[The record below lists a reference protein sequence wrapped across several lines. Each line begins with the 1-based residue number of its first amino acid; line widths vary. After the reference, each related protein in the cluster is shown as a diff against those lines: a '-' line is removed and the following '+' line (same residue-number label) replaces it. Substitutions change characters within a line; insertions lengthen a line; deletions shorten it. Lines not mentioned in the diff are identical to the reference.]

1 MNAAKSRVLG
11 LAAIATALITLL
23 IMSFL
28 SYRDWRTY
36 RTANAS
42 IITDRRVLSLNGSIL
57 NDLRDA
63 ETGQRGFLLT
73 GREEYLEPY
82 RGALDRLPN
91 EIKELGGVLARDPE
105 QDTRF
110 AQLQPLITRKLDELR
125 ATIELRRS
133 PHPEAALAAVQ
144 SDQGKQTMDRIRRV
158 SGEIQDAETAR
169 RDAAWNELTSSAQH
183 ARFVILLGAVL
194 LVGLVG
200 SGALALKTAAE
211 RTERLA
217 MQLDQSKRSAEQAR
231 DTIRAA
237 LYSIGDAVI
246 TTDRDGAVQMMN
258 AVAECLT
265 GYREADAR
273 GLPIERVVNIVNQTS
288 RETVPNPVRGVIQEG
303 RAAGLA
309 NHTVMISRS
318 GVEIPI
324 DDSAAPITTPSGDV
338 TGAVLVFRDVS
349 ERKKAFDVARRLAA
363 IVENS
368 DDAIVSESLEGAITS
383 WNRGAE
389 RLFGYAAEEI
399 IGAPISRIIPPERQE
414 EMGSILDRIRR
425 GESVDHTETERIA
438 KDGHRVKV
446 SITISPI
453 RDDAGHVVG
462 ASKIA
467 RDVTR
472 QNQLEELMRQ
482 TQKMEAVGRLAGG
495 LAHDFN
501 NLLTVILGYA
511 ASLKNQLS
519 PEDAL
524 RNTVDEILG
533 AGARAASL
541 TGQLLAFS
549 RKQVIQPRLVD
560 LKSFVAD
567 TRNMLERLIGEDI
580 DLAVV
585 SDSEPCIVNMDTGQ
599 LTQIL
604 MNLAVNSRDAMPAG
618 GKITIETRTVVRERE
633 DLGRRGVRPAG
644 RYALLA
650 VSDTGTGMTPE
661 TQAHVFEPFFT
672 TKELGKGTGLG
683 LATVYGIVKQNGGW
697 VDLYSELNQGSV
709 FQIYLPRTEAAPL
722 VPAEASKDE
731 SRPVSA
737 ATILLV
743 EDQAA
748 IRMLAED
755 VLTEAGHRVL
765 SAANGRAA
773 LQLAQKHN
781 GSIDLLVT
789 DVVMPEM
796 SGPDLSDQLT
806 KLRPGLIVLFVSGY
820 TDHALLHRGTI
831 EQGTAFL
838 QKPFLP
844 QDLIA
849 KVNQLLLENSE
860 RAFVQT
866 APPRAGT
873 PSGSA
878 NGGRESD

>member
-11 LAAIATALITLL
+11 LAAIATAMITLL

-28 SYRDWRTY
+28 SYQDWKTY
-36 RTANAS
+36 GMANAS
-42 IITDRRVLSLNGSIL
+42 ITTDRRVLSLNGSIL

-82 RGALDRLPN
+82 RGALDRLPS
-91 EIKELGGVLARDPE
+91 EIQELGGVLTRDPE
-105 QDTRF
+105 QDARF
-110 AQLQPLITRKLDELR
+110 ARLQPLITRKLDELR

-133 PHPEAALAAVQ
+133 QHPEAALAAVQ
-144 SDQGKQTMDRIRRV
+144 SDEGKQTMDRIRRV

-169 RDAAWNELTSSAQH
+169 RDAAWNELTASAQH
-183 ARFVILLGAVL
+183 VRFVILLGAVL
-194 LVGLVG
+194 LVALVG
-200 SGALALKTAAE
+200 SGALALKNAAE

-217 MQLDQSKRSAEQAR
+217 IQLDQSKRSAEEGR

-246 TTDRDGAVQMMN
+246 TADRDGKVQMMN
-258 AVAECLT
+258 SVAERLT
-265 GYREADAR
+265 GYQEADAR
-273 GLPIERVVNIVNQTS
+273 GLPIERVVNIVNQTT
-288 RETVPNPVRGVIQEG
+288 RDTVPNPVRRVIQEG
-303 RAAGLA
+303 KAAGLA
-309 NHTVMISRS
+309 NHTVMISRT
-318 GVEIPI
+318 GAEIPI
-324 DDSAAPITTPSGDV
+324 DDSAAPISTPSGAI
-338 TGAVLVFRDVS
+338 TGAVLVFRDVTD
-349 ERKKAFDVARRLAA
+349 RKKAFDVARRLAA

-368 DDAIVSESLEGAITS
+368 DDAIVAESLEGTITA

-389 RLFGYAAEEI
+389 RLFGYTAAEI

-414 EMGSILDRIRR
+414 EMGSILDRIRK

-446 SITISPI
+446 AITISPV

-472 QNQLEELMRQ
+472 QNQLEELIRQ

-511 ASLKNQLS
+511 AALQGQLS
-519 PEDAL
+519 PEDPL
-524 RNTVDEILG
+524 RKTVNEILT
-533 AGARAASL
+533 AGERAASL

-560 LKSFVAD
+560 LKNFVAD

-585 SDSEPCIVNMDTGQ
+585 SDSEPCFVNMDTGQ

-618 GKITIETRTVVRERE
+618 GKLIIETRTVVRERE

-650 VSDTGTGMTPE
+650 VSDTGTGMSPE

-672 TKELGKGTGLG
+672 TKEPGKGTGLG
-683 LATVYGIVKQNGGW
+683 LATVYGIITQNGGW
-697 VDLYSELNQGSV
+697 VDLYSEPNEGTV
-709 FQIYLPRTEAAPL
+709 FRIYLPRAEAASP
-722 VPAEASKDE
+722 VPAQASKDD
-731 SRPVSA
+731 SQPVSA

-755 VLTEAGHRVL
+755 VLTEGGHRVL

-781 GSIDLLVT
+781 GTIDLLVT

-806 KLRPGLIVLFVSGY
+806 KLRPALIVLFVSGY

-844 QDLIA
+844 RDLIA
-849 KVNQLLLENSE
+849 KVNQLLRENSE
-860 RAFVQT
+860 RALVPT
-866 APPRAGT
+866 ASPRTGT
-873 PSGSA
+873 PGGSA